1 MLFPIIGDQMGNG
14 KARSVGNNCNGGDG
28 WSRIL
33 IWNGSWEEE
42 SSPNPLN
49 LGEQHEGRE

>member
-1 MLFPIIGDQMGNG
+1 MGNG
-14 KARSVGNNCNGGDG
+14 KAKSVGNNCNGGDG

-49 LGEQHEGRE
+49 LGEQHEGSE